1 MKTKPQSNQDDIEF
15 KVLYWLIIIG
25 AVISFFACIAGCAWL
40 MWIVTKVVA
49 G

>member
-1 MKTKPQSNQDDIEF
+1 MKTKSLTDQDDLEF

-25 AVISFFACIAGCAWL
+25 AVISFLACIAGCAWL
-40 MWIVTKVVA
+40 MWIITRMVT